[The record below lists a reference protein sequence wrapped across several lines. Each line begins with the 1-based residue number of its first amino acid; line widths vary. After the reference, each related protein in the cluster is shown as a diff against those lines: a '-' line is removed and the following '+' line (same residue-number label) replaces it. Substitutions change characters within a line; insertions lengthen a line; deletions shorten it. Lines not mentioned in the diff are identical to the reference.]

1 MAKIIK
7 NFLDKKNF
15 VDLKTYFLSDCN
27 WFYKQH
33 MTYNDQPFFNHCF
46 YNLHTIQSNR
56 FDLVEPLIKKLN
68 MKAIMQIRA
77 NLVLAKEI
85 SYKSDLHIDVDNLN
99 STTAIYYLTTCN
111 GYTLIDGKKIKSVE
125 NQIVIFD
132 SNIKHQMVSQTDTPE
147 RIVINLNYF

>member
-7 NFLDKKNF
+7 NFLDKKHF

-33 MTYNDQPFFNHCF
+33 MTY
-46 YNLHTIQSNR
+46 
-56 FDLVEPLIKKLN
+56 
-68 MKAIMQIRA
+68 
-77 NLVLAKEI
+77 
-85 SYKSDLHIDVDNLN
+85 NLN